1 LLFEFIHK
9 TYFHIIKGS
18 D

>member
-1 LLFEFIHK
+1 LLFEFIRK